1 MNAVYNSEKNV
12 TKILVAHRLST
23 VKHCDI
29 IYLFDKGEL
38 KAKGTFEELVEISDD
53 FRKSVENL

>member
-1 MNAVYNSEKNV
+1 MLCIIKKNV

-38 KAKGTFEELVEISDD
+38 KAKGTFKELVEISDD